1 LQENIGF
8 FGHIGALW
16 IYDDHLCAALKAALH
31 LHSDDR
37 VTLAR
42 VGTDE

>member
-1 LQENIGF
+1 MDIGF

-16 IYDDHLCAALKAALH
+16 IHDYHLCAALKSALH
-31 LHSDDR
+31 LHSDDWMAF
-37 VTLAR
+37 AR